1 MLVQLHISW
10 QITHFLNS
18 LITHRFCIKKQRTK
32 SEFPRYQSYY
42 DLNWFE
48 KRHFKT
54 RKVFTI
60 AHSNTFHH
68 QFIRIFTLRLFLCR
82 LFLISLYV
90 PTHSHIYQWNV
101 CVTPSSFILE
111 KNMHLFQL
119 RQFATNSL
127 RNKNNSSVTFAPN
140 QTNRTGVSAIER

>member
-1 MLVQLHISW
+1 MSHRLWILQTGSMLVQLHISR
-10 QITHFLNS
+10 QITHFHNS
-18 LITHRFCIKKQRTK
+18 LITPRFCIKKQRTK
-32 SEFPRYQSYY
+32 NEIPRYQSYY

-82 LFLISLYV
+82 IFLISLYV
-90 PTHSHIYQWNV
+90 PIHSQIYQWNV
-101 CVTPSSFILE
+101 CVTPSSFILG
-111 KNMHLFQL
+111 KICIYFNLD
-119 RQFATNSL
+119 NSPQI
-127 RNKNNSSVTFAPN
+127 F
-140 QTNRTGVSAIER
+140 

>member
-1 MLVQLHISW
+1 MGSMLVQLHISRW
-10 QITHFLNS
+10 IAHFPNS
-18 LITHRFCIKKQRTK
+18 LITPRFCIKKQRTK

-48 KRHFKT
+48 MRHFKT

-82 LFLISLYV
+82 IFLISLYV
-90 PTHSHIYQWNV
+90 PTHSQIYQWNV
-101 CVTPSSFILE
+101 CVTPSSFILG
-111 KNMHLFQL
+111 KICIYFNLD
-119 RQFATNSL
+119 NSPPIL
-127 RNKNNSSVTFAPN
+127 
-140 QTNRTGVSAIER
+140 